1 MQLAV
6 FCVSLRSASKF
17 YPSVQSV
24 LFQYSKGMN
33 DTTFKHVSKFFKF
46 FPFRKASLAS
56 LPDNLPVRLK
66 IHHKGLLIVAVPL
79 VMGTVFMLFL
89 YAMLLQSEGEARDE
103 SHANDVLHSV
113 FILGRELFGSINVL
127 TAYSYSKSPTM
138 EKKYLESRKKIV
150 SEFAFLRKNLADY
163 PDQLKQVDRAE
174 AVEMR
179 AIKMCDG
186 LFDAFHT
193 QDDTDMMTMMN
204 IRGMRNQM
212 EALVE
217 QSTIELKNLNEI
229 VQRQS
234 GAKSDAAIKWRSNA
248 KVLLLWGVGLNIA
261 LSVIIVLYFSRAI
274 TERLKVLMSNAKRLA
289 GGLPLLPLIQGEDEI
304 SELDKVFHQMAETVE
319 ESKAKQ
325 KALVD
330 NAVDVLCS
338 IDAAGIFTT
347 VSPASESVWG
357 YKDSELV
364 GKCFTEIIVDED
376 IEDTLN
382 ALDTIKLSASS
393 MPIENRVVCP
403 DGKIISVLWSV
414 YWSESED
421 ILYCVAHDI
430 TARKMFEKVLKQS
443 EERTRTM
450 MESLP
455 VGLVVIDKNG
465 KIQLANQKTQL
476 MFNARTSDLIGRN
489 LSTLLKSND
498 TLPKENWM
506 EELLTS
512 SPGHVMELSAVRQN
526 DATEFP
532 VELSSNKTLT
542 GDKESHL
549 VAMLDVSE
557 RHEIERLKREFVAM
571 VSHDLKTPLSSVRGM
586 LVLLSAGAAGELPP
600 KAGPIVQSAEEQLE
614 RLIKL
619 INDLL
624 DVQKMESGKFSVE
637 LRDASI
643 RALLEESFDAVEQ
656 VAEDNGVEIEIAG
669 GDERV
674 LADPD
679 RVLQVIIN
687 LLSNAIKFSPR
698 GSKVNMRIIGEPKY
712 VEVRVED
719 QGRGIKREFHDS
731 IFERFK
737 QVEKLDAT
745 EKKGTGLGLAICK
758 MIIEEHGGTIGV
770 ESEEGKGSTFWFR
783 LQRPSG

>member
-1 MQLAV
+1 
-6 FCVSLRSASKF
+6 
-17 YPSVQSV
+17 
-24 LFQYSKGMN
+24 
-33 DTTFKHVSKFFKF
+33 
-46 FPFRKASLAS
+46 
-56 LPDNLPVRLK
+56 
-66 IHHKGLLIVAVPL
+66 
-79 VMGTVFMLFL
+79 MLFL
-89 YAMLLQSEGEARDE
+89 YAMLLQSESEARDE

-113 FILGRELFGSINVL
+113 FVLGRELFDGINTL
-127 TAYSYSKSPTM
+127 TAYSYSKSPAM
-138 EKKYLESRKKIV
+138 EKKYRDSRKKIV
-150 SEFAFLRKNLADY
+150 TEFALLRRNLADY
-163 PDQLKQVDRAE
+163 PDQLKQVERTE
-174 AVEMR
+174 RVEMR
-179 AIKMCDG
+179 ALKMCDG
-186 LFDAFHT
+186 LFDAFQNQH
-193 QDDTDMMTMMN
+193 DTDMMTMMN

-217 QSTIELKNLNEI
+217 QTTIELRELNGL

-234 GAKSDAAIKWRSNA
+234 GAKSDAAVKWRSNA
-248 KVLLLWGVGLNIA
+248 KVLLLWGVGLNVA

-274 TERLKVLMSNAKRLA
+274 TDRLKILMSNAKRLA
-289 GGLPLLPLIQGEDEI
+289 GALPLLPPIPGDDEI
-304 SELDKVFHQMAETVE
+304 SELDNVFHQMAETVE

-338 IDAAGIFTT
+338 IDGAGIFTN
-347 VSPASESVWG
+347 VSPSSESVWG

-364 GKCFTEIIVDED
+364 GKCFTEIIVEED

-393 MPIENRVVCP
+393 MPIENRVACP
-403 DGKIISVLWSV
+403 DGKVISVLWSV
-414 YWSESED
+414 FWSESED

-430 TARKMFEKVLKQS
+430 TARKMFEKVLKES
-443 EERTRTM
+443 EERTRTI

-455 VGLVVIDKNG
+455 VGLVVIDEKG
-465 KIQLANQKTQL
+465 KIRLANKKTES
-476 MFNARTSDLIGRN
+476 MFGSRQSDLVGRN

-498 TLPKENWM
+498 SPPKENWM
-506 EELLTS
+506 EELIS
-512 SPGHVMELSAVRQN
+512 SSSGHVMELNAVRRDN
-526 DATEFP
+526 LSEFP
-532 VELSSNKTLT
+532 VELSSNKTQM
-542 GDKESHL
+542 GNKDAHL

-586 LVLLSAGAAGELPP
+586 LVLLSAGAAGELPS

-637 LRDASI
+637 LKDVSI

-656 VAEDNGVEIEIAG
+656 IADDNGVTIEISG

-679 RVLQVIIN
+679 RILQVIIN

-698 GSKVNMRIIGEPKY
+698 ESKVKMRIVNEADF

-719 QGRGIKREFHDS
+719 QGRGIKKEFQET

-737 QVEKLDAT
+737 QVEKLDST

-758 MIIEEHGGTIGV
+758 MIVEEHGGSIGV
-770 ESEEGKGSTFWFR
+770 DSEDGKGSAFWFR
-783 LQRPSG
+783 LKHPPA

>member
-1 MQLAV
+1 
-6 FCVSLRSASKF
+6 
-17 YPSVQSV
+17 
-24 LFQYSKGMN
+24 
-33 DTTFKHVSKFFKF
+33 
-46 FPFRKASLAS
+46 
-56 LPDNLPVRLK
+56 
-66 IHHKGLLIVAVPL
+66 
-79 VMGTVFMLFL
+79 MLFL
-89 YAMLLQSEGEARDE
+89 YAMLMQSESEARDE

-113 FILGRELFGSINVL
+113 FILGRELFDGINTL
-127 TAYSYSKSPTM
+127 TAYSYSKSPAM
-138 EKKYLESRKKIV
+138 EKKYRDSRKRIV
-150 SEFAFLRKNLADY
+150 TEFALLRKNLADY
-163 PDQLKQVDRAE
+163 PDQLKQVERTE
-174 AVEMR
+174 RVEMR
-179 AIKMCDG
+179 ALKMCDG
-186 LFDAFHT
+186 LFDAFQNQH
-193 QDDTDMMTMMN
+193 DTDMMTMMN

-217 QSTIELKNLNEI
+217 QTTIELRELNGL

-234 GAKSDAAIKWRSNA
+234 GAKSDAAVKWRSNA
-248 KVLLLWGVGLNIA
+248 KVLLLWGVGLNVA

-274 TERLKVLMSNAKRLA
+274 TDRLKILMSNAKRLA
-289 GGLPLLPLIQGEDEI
+289 GALPLLPPIPGDDEI

-338 IDAAGIFTT
+338 IDAAGIFTN
-347 VSPASESVWG
+347 VSPSSESVWG

-364 GKCFTEIIVDED
+364 GKCFTEIIIEDD

-414 YWSESED
+414 FWSESED

-430 TARKMFEKVLKQS
+430 TARKMFEKVLKES
-443 EERTRTM
+443 EERTRTI

-455 VGLVVIDKNG
+455 VGLVVIDENG
-465 KIQLANQKTQL
+465 KIRLANKKTES
-476 MFNARTSDLIGRN
+476 MFGSRQSDLVGRN

-498 TLPKENWM
+498 TPPKEGWM
-506 EELLTS
+506 EELINS
-512 SPGHVMELSAVRQN
+512 SSGHIMELSAVRRDN
-526 DATEFP
+526 LFEFP
-532 VELSSNKTLT
+532 VELSSNKTQM
-542 GDKESHL
+542 GNKDAHL

-637 LRDASI
+637 LKDVSI

-656 VAEDNGVEIEIAG
+656 VADDSGVTIEISG

-679 RVLQVIIN
+679 RILQVIIN

-698 GSKVNMRIIGEPKY
+698 ESKVNMRIVNEADF

-719 QGRGIKREFHDS
+719 QGRGIKKEFQET

-737 QVEKLDAT
+737 QVEKLDST

-758 MIIEEHGGTIGV
+758 MIVEEHGGSIGV
-770 ESEEGKGSTFWFR
+770 VSEDGTGSTFWFR
-783 LQRPSG
+783 LKHPPA

>member
-1 MQLAV
+1 MPL
-6 FCVSLRSASKF
+6 
-17 YPSVQSV
+17 
-24 LFQYSKGMN
+24 
-33 DTTFKHVSKFFKF
+33 
-46 FPFRKASLAS
+46 
-56 LPDNLPVRLK
+56 RLK
-66 IHHKGLLIVAVPL
+66 IHHKGLFIVAVPL
-79 VMGTVFMLFL
+79 VVGTIFMLFL
-89 YAMLLQSEGEARDE
+89 YAMLMQSESEARDE

-113 FILGRELFGSINVL
+113 FILGRELFDGINTL
-127 TAYSYSKSPTM
+127 TAYSYSKSPAM
-138 EKKYLESRKKIV
+138 EKKYRDSRKRIV
-150 SEFAFLRKNLADY
+150 TEFALLRKNLADY
-163 PDQLKQVDRAE
+163 PDQLKQVERTE
-174 AVEMR
+174 RVEMR
-179 AIKMCDG
+179 ALKMCDG
-186 LFDAFHT
+186 LFDAFQNQH
-193 QDDTDMMTMMN
+193 DTDMMTMMN

-217 QSTIELKNLNEI
+217 QTTIELRELNGL

-234 GAKSDAAIKWRSNA
+234 GAKSDAAVKWRSNA
-248 KVLLLWGVGLNIA
+248 KVLLLWGVGLNVA

-274 TERLKVLMSNAKRLA
+274 TDRLKILMSNAKRLA
-289 GGLPLLPLIQGEDEI
+289 GALPLLPPIPGDDEI

-338 IDAAGIFTT
+338 IDAAGIFTN
-347 VSPASESVWG
+347 VSPSSESVWG

-364 GKCFTEIIVDED
+364 GKCFTEIIVEDD

-414 YWSESED
+414 FWSESED

-430 TARKMFEKVLKQS
+430 TARKMFEKVLKES
-443 EERTRTM
+443 EERTRTI

-455 VGLVVIDKNG
+455 VGLVVIDENG
-465 KIQLANQKTQL
+465 KIRLANKKTES
-476 MFNARTSDLIGRN
+476 MFGSRQSDLVGRN

-498 TLPKENWM
+498 TPPKEDWM
-506 EELLTS
+506 EELINS
-512 SPGHVMELSAVRQN
+512 SSGHIMELSAVRRDN
-526 DATEFP
+526 LFEFP
-532 VELSSNKTLT
+532 VELSSNKTQM
-542 GDKESHL
+542 GNKDAHL

-637 LRDASI
+637 LKDVSI

-656 VAEDNGVEIEIAG
+656 VADDSGVTIEISG

-679 RVLQVIIN
+679 RILQVIIN

-698 GSKVNMRIIGEPKY
+698 ESKVNMRIVNEADF

-719 QGRGIKREFHDS
+719 QGRGIKKEFQET

-737 QVEKLDAT
+737 QVEKLDST

-758 MIIEEHGGTIGV
+758 MIVEEHGGSIGV
-770 ESEEGKGSTFWFR
+770 VSEDGTGSTFWFR
-783 LQRPSG
+783 LKHPPA

>member
-1 MQLAV
+1 
-6 FCVSLRSASKF
+6 
-17 YPSVQSV
+17 
-24 LFQYSKGMN
+24 
-33 DTTFKHVSKFFKF
+33 
-46 FPFRKASLAS
+46 
-56 LPDNLPVRLK
+56 
-66 IHHKGLLIVAVPL
+66 
-79 VMGTVFMLFL
+79 MLFL
-89 YAMLLQSEGEARDE
+89 YAMLLQSESEARDE

-113 FILGRELFGSINVL
+113 FILGRELFDGINTL
-127 TAYSYSKSPTM
+127 TAYSYSKSPAM
-138 EKKYLESRKKIV
+138 EKKYRDSRKRIV
-150 SEFAFLRKNLADY
+150 TEFALLRKNLADY
-163 PDQLKQVDRAE
+163 PDQLKQVELTER
-174 AVEMR
+174 VEMR
-179 AIKMCDG
+179 ALKMCDG
-186 LFDAFHT
+186 LFDAFQNQH
-193 QDDTDMMTMMN
+193 DTDMMTMMN

-217 QSTIELKNLNEI
+217 QTTIELRELNGL

-234 GAKSDAAIKWRSNA
+234 GAKSDAAVKWRSNA
-248 KVLLLWGVGLNIA
+248 KVLLLWGVGLNVA

-274 TERLKVLMSNAKRLA
+274 TDRLKILMSNAKRLA
-289 GGLPLLPLIQGEDEI
+289 GALPLLPPIPGDDEI

-338 IDAAGIFTT
+338 IDAAGIFTN
-347 VSPASESVWG
+347 VSPSSESVWG

-364 GKCFTEIIVDED
+364 GKCFTEIIVEDD

-414 YWSESED
+414 FWSESED

-430 TARKMFEKVLKQS
+430 TARKMFEKVLKES
-443 EERTRTM
+443 EERTRTI

-455 VGLVVIDKNG
+455 VGLIVIDENG
-465 KIQLANQKTQL
+465 KIRLANKKTES
-476 MFNARTSDLIGRN
+476 MFGSRQSDLVGRN
-489 LSTLLKSND
+489 LSTLLKSSD
-498 TLPKENWM
+498 SPPKENWM
-506 EELLTS
+506 EELINS
-512 SPGHVMELSAVRQN
+512 SSGHIMELNAVRRDN
-526 DATEFP
+526 LCEFP
-532 VELSSNKTLT
+532 VELSSNKTQM
-542 GDKESHL
+542 GNKDAHL

-637 LRDASI
+637 LKDVSI

-656 VAEDNGVEIEIAG
+656 VADDSGVTIEISG

-679 RVLQVIIN
+679 RILQVIIN

-698 GSKVNMRIIGEPKY
+698 ESKVNMRIVNEADF

-719 QGRGIKREFHDS
+719 QGRGIKKEFQET

-737 QVEKLDAT
+737 QVEKLDST

-758 MIIEEHGGTIGV
+758 MIVEEHGGAIGV
-770 ESEEGKGSTFWFR
+770 DSEDGKGSTFWFR
-783 LQRPSG
+783 LKHPPA

>member
-1 MQLAV
+1 MPL
-6 FCVSLRSASKF
+6 
-17 YPSVQSV
+17 
-24 LFQYSKGMN
+24 
-33 DTTFKHVSKFFKF
+33 
-46 FPFRKASLAS
+46 
-56 LPDNLPVRLK
+56 RLK
-66 IHHKGLLIVAVPL
+66 IHHKGLFIVAVPL
-79 VMGTVFMLFL
+79 VVGTIFMLFL
-89 YAMLLQSEGEARDE
+89 YAMLMQSESEARDE

-113 FILGRELFGSINVL
+113 FILGRELFDGINTL
-127 TAYSYSKSPTM
+127 TAYSYSKSPAM
-138 EKKYLESRKKIV
+138 EKKYRDSRKRIV
-150 SEFAFLRKNLADY
+150 TEFALLRKNLADY
-163 PDQLKQVDRAE
+163 PDQLKQVERTE
-174 AVEMR
+174 RVEMR
-179 AIKMCDG
+179 ALKMCDG
-186 LFDAFHT
+186 LFDAFQNQH
-193 QDDTDMMTMMN
+193 DTDMMTMMN

-217 QSTIELKNLNEI
+217 QTTIELRELNGL

-234 GAKSDAAIKWRSNA
+234 GAKSDAAVKWRSNA
-248 KVLLLWGVGLNIA
+248 KVLLLWGVGLNVA

-274 TERLKVLMSNAKRLA
+274 TDRLKILMSNAKRLA
-289 GGLPLLPLIQGEDEI
+289 GALPLLPPIPGDDEI

-338 IDAAGIFTT
+338 IDASGIFTN
-347 VSPASESVWG
+347 VSPSSESVWG

-364 GKCFTEIIVDED
+364 GKCFTEIIVEDD

-414 YWSESED
+414 FWSESED

-430 TARKMFEKVLKQS
+430 TARKMFEKVLKES
-443 EERTRTM
+443 EERTRTI

-455 VGLVVIDKNG
+455 VGLVVIDENG
-465 KIQLANQKTQL
+465 KIRLANKKTES
-476 MFNARTSDLIGRN
+476 MFGSRQSDLVGRN

-498 TLPKENWM
+498 TPPKEDWM
-506 EELLTS
+506 EELINS
-512 SPGHVMELSAVRQN
+512 SSGHIMELSAVRRDN
-526 DATEFP
+526 LFEFP
-532 VELSSNKTLT
+532 VELSSNKTQM
-542 GDKESHL
+542 GNKDAHL

-637 LRDASI
+637 LKDVSI

-656 VAEDNGVEIEIAG
+656 VADDSGVTIEISG

-679 RVLQVIIN
+679 RILQVIIN

-698 GSKVNMRIIGEPKY
+698 ESKVNMRIVNEADF

-719 QGRGIKREFHDS
+719 QGRGIKKEFQET

-737 QVEKLDAT
+737 QVEKLDST

-758 MIIEEHGGTIGV
+758 MIVEEHGGSIGV
-770 ESEEGKGSTFWFR
+770 VSEDGTGSTFWFR
-783 LQRPSG
+783 LKHPPA